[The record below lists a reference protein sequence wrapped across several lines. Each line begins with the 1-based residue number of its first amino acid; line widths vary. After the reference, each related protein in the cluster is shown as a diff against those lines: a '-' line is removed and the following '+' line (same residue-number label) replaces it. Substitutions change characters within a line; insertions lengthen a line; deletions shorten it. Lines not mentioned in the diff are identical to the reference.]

1 MAFELI
7 DTHCHLDDAL
17 FDPDRGEVVER
28 ARRAGV
34 TLQIVPSTTAARWP
48 RVKEVCARYPGLRP
62 AYGMHPMF
70 TDQHRDDHL
79 RTLQRWLTTEPAVA
93 VGECGLDYFISDP
106 DKPRQRHLF
115 DRQVELAVERGL
127 PLIIHA
133 RRAVEEAIQMLRD
146 HPGARGVFH
155 SFSGSLQ
162 QALQLAEM
170 GFMMSFG
177 GPLTFDRAT
186 RLRNTV
192 SQLPLEAIM
201 LESDAPD
208 QPDFDHRGERNEP
221 GFVPRVLR
229 SLSEIRGE
237 PEDLL
242 AARTTA
248 NARRL
253 FDLE

>member
-1 MAFELI
+1 MPPELI

-17 FDPDRGEVVER
+17 FDPDRREVVDR

-34 TLQIVPSTTAARWP
+34 TRQVVPSTTASRWP
-48 RVKEVCARYPGLRP
+48 RVKEVCALYPDLRP

-70 TDQHRDDHL
+70 TPEHRDDHL
-79 RTLQRWLTTEPAVA
+79 RSLRRWLATEPAVA
-93 VGECGLDYFISDP
+93 VGECGLDYFIPDP
-106 DKPRQRHLF
+106 DKPRQRMLF
-115 DRQVELAVERGL
+115 RGQVELAVERGL

-133 RRAVEEAIQMLRD
+133 RRAVEEAIQVLKD
-146 HPGARGVFH
+146 YPGARGVFH
-155 SFSGSLQ
+155 SYSGSLQ
-162 QALQLAEM
+162 QALQLADM

-186 RLRNTV
+186 RLRHTV
-192 SQLPLEAIM
+192 AQLPLAAIM

-208 QPDFDHRGERNEP
+208 QPDVDHRGERNEP
-221 GFVPRVLR
+221 AFVTRALR

-237 PEDLL
+237 PEELL

-253 FDLE
+253 FGLA